1 MAPSNQMAQPMAQ
14 HMPYPSPRWG
24 YADPAAAQYQTG
36 AEQYAQQCAILPWY
50 MYMPNPPIGFRAPQ
64 GIVPPGVAHPAQHEQ
79 EWTLPADENDGDEG
93 AESEDEDESDNA
105 DQNDGD
111 EDEQDKE
118 DDDQHAMAVYCQ
130 ECQTWL
136 NGPRQF
142 EDHKIGKK
150 HQKNMAKQRR
160 GCTRDVV
167 AQPEAPQ
174 PVVVEEPEKKTA
186 MWQWLEDGRVA
197 KQAESNQLEGD
208 KIQKE
213 GRSARRRRHK
223 QEKEARVA
231 AENASS
237 SSSGKPI
244 TVVPPRDE
252 FVGQSTEKKM
262 PTLLEQEQDEGL
274 EPTKSKVT
282 EHQKYVGLALSAVT
296 GVGKPITVVPP
307 RDEFVGK
314 SISNPQVTMEA
325 KANPKATED
334 VDVAAPAA
342 PPAAG

>member
-197 KQAESNQLEGD
+197 KHAESNQLEGD
-208 KIQKE
+208 GIQKE

-223 QEKEARVA
+223 QEKEAREA
-231 AENASS
+231 AEREAEEREVAERQAREANPMAGEEDDEGSQ
-237 SSSGKPI
+237 PR
-244 TVVPPRDE
+244 VVPARPE
-252 FVGQSTEKKM
+252 FEDTE
-262 PTLLEQEQDEGL
+262 L
-274 EPTKSKVT
+274 
-282 EHQKYVGLALSAVT
+282 QKDVDHALSAVT
-296 GVGKPITVVPP
+296 GIDSSQKVVPP
-307 RDEFVGK
+307 RAEFVGK
-314 SISNPQVTMEA
+314 STGNLPTLLEPEPDEGLQPRKSKVSEQHHFQVEM
-325 KANPKATED
+325 D
-334 VDVAAPAA
+334 
-342 PPAAG
+342 